1 MSENP
6 VLMALPPDLTLSL
19 PRALAAGE
27 GRAPSLLEQ
36 EVIDLF
42 GDLREPLLRYVL
54 ALGMSVPDAEE
65 IVQDVFIAL
74 LQHLRQGR
82 PRFNLRGWLF
92 RVARNQALKLRQKTG
107 LRTLWSIESVAP
119 EAAAAS
125 DPALDPE
132 QLVAR
137 GQRRGRLL
145 AVLRA
150 LPERDQSCLF
160 LRAEGLRY
168 RDIAEVLGVSV
179 GAVCLSLKRAL
190 ERLGRAD
197 GG

>member
-1 MSENP
+1 
-6 VLMALPPDLTLSL
+6 MALPPDLTLSL
-19 PRALAAGE
+19 PHAFAAGE

-36 EVIDLF
+36 EVAELF
-42 GDLREPLLRYVL
+42 GVLRDPLLRYVL

-74 LQHLRQGR
+74 LQHLRQGK

-92 RVARNQALKLRQKTG
+92 RVAHNQALKLRQKTG
-107 LRTLWSIESVAP
+107 RRTLWSVESVAP
-119 EAAAAS
+119 ETATAP
-125 DPALDPE
+125 DPALNPE
-132 QLVAR
+132 QLLAS

-168 RDIAEVLGVSV
+168 REIAEVLGVSA
-179 GAVCLSLKRAL
+179 GAICLSLKRSL